1 VERYV
6 ISGGR
11 QGYDRLAV
19 LARAHGPDTAALF
32 DRVGVR
38 RGMHCLDLGCGG
50 GAVTFELARR
60 VGPQGHVVGVDA
72 DEGVLAL
79 AREAAAAQGVTN
91 VEFQARSVYEGNGT
105 ESFDLVYCRF
115 LLQHLSRPL
124 DLLRSMLAAVRP
136 GGIIVVED
144 ADFDGLFCEPP
155 DDGVDFFKRVYPM
168 LLQRIGGD
176 STSGRKLYSYFLEV
190 GIPQPDLKVVQ
201 LVHAVGEAKALRLL
215 TLEAIADQLLAEA
228 LATKQEIE
236 DAIASLT
243 AYTDDPRTILGS
255 PRVFQVWSTR
265 DK

>member
-1 VERYV
+1 
-6 ISGGR
+6 
-11 QGYDRLAV
+11 
-19 LARAHGPDTAALF
+19 
-32 DRVGVR
+32 
-38 RGMHCLDLGCGG
+38 
-50 GAVTFELARR
+50 
-60 VGPQGHVVGVDA
+60 
-72 DEGVLAL
+72 
-79 AREAAAAQGVTN
+79 
-91 VEFQARSVYEGNGT
+91 
-105 ESFDLVYCRF
+105 
-115 LLQHLSRPL
+115 
-124 DLLRSMLAAVRP
+124 MLAAVRP